1 MEEKAAKIKLLFL
14 DVDGVM
20 TDGAI
25 TMNAKGEEIKTFDVK
40 DGQGL
45 KLLLWSGV
53 EVVIISGRQSSALE
67 HRAKALGIQNLNQ
80 GVEDK
85 RALCKQLIMEK
96 GLRKEEVGSMGDDL
110 PDLAMFEESGLCIAV
125 ADAVQEVRAAADL
138 ITRCKGGRGA
148 VREVCEWILKCQGKW
163 NDALMTVTV
172 K

>member
-1 MEEKAAKIKLLFL
+1 MEEKAAQIKLLFL

-67 HRAKALGIQNLNQ
+67 HRAKSLGIQNLNQ